1 MKGRGCFPGT
11 LGMLSIDPSVR
22 DLAVSSVE
30 NSIEFVGR
38 QQRGKLLTLG
48 AFTVAADAA
57 VVAAAAAD

>member
-1 MKGRGCFPGT
+1 
-11 LGMLSIDPSVR
+11 MLSIDPSVR